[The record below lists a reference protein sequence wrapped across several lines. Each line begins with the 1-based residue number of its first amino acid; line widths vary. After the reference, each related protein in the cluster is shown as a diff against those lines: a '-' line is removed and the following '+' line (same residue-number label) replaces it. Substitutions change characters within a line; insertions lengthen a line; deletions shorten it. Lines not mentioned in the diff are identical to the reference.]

1 MQMGNLLATILISC
15 VVYGLLALALS
26 LAALMGRARKR
37 RCACAESKAVMKTV
51 LDREK
56 AKRRALLYSRESVN
70 PKSLPILSPE
80 LAESI
85 PPEKR
90 SAE

>member
-1 MQMGNLLATILISC
+1 MGNLLATILVSC
-15 VVYGLLALALS
+15 AVFGLFALALS

-51 LDREK
+51 MERDR
-56 AKRRALLYSRESVN
+56 AKRRALSYRPESVN
-70 PKSLPILSPE
+70 AKSLPILSPE

-85 PPEKR
+85 SPGGKPAK
-90 SAE
+90 

>member
-1 MQMGNLLATILISC
+1 MGKLLATILVSC
-15 VVYGLLALALS
+15 AVFGLFALALS

-56 AKRRALLYSRESVN
+56 ARRDALLYRRDSVN
-70 PKSLPILSPE
+70 PKKLPVLSPE

-90 SAE
+90 PAE

>member
-1 MQMGNLLATILISC
+1 MGKLLATILVSC
-15 VVYGLLALALS
+15 AVFGLFALALS
-26 LAALMGRARKR
+26 LAALTGRARKR

-56 AKRRALLYSRESVN
+56 ARRDALLYRRDSVN
-70 PKSLPILSPE
+70 PKKLPVLSPE

-90 SAE
+90 PAE